1 MNNEHFKL
9 YTDSQFLS
17 PYAFTVFVGLHEKQ
31 IPFEIATID
40 LAQQGQFETSFVEKS
55 LTAKVPVLEHN
66 DFALSESSAILEYSR
81 RTLSRHSYLSQRYSS
96 SRKSKTNSSMAQI
109 GLSGT
114 KTQRPPNVIFIQP
127 KSTPLSEQGQKAA
140 EKLFFVAEKLLASD
154 AEFLF
159 GSWSIVD
166 AELALMLQRLIQNGD
181 AVPERLKIMHYSNGN
196 VRPYKNGLPCDI
208 NKSLYL
214 HQT

>member
-31 IPFEIATID
+31 IPFEIATIN
-40 LAQQGQFETSFVEKS
+40 LGQQGQFEKSYVAKS

-66 DFALSESSAILEYSR
+66 DFALSESSAILEYLEELYSNTPIYPTDIQAR
-81 RTLSRHSYLSQRYSS
+81 ARARARQIQAWLRSDLVALRTE
-96 SRKSKTNSSMAQI
+96 
-109 GLSGT
+109 
-114 KTQRPPNVIFIQP
+114 RPTDVIFIQP
-127 KSTPLSEQGQKAA
+127 NSTPLSDEGKKAA
-140 EKLFFVAEKLLASD
+140 EKLFFVAEKLLAPD

-181 AVPERLKIMHYSNGN
+181 AVPERLKNYALQQWQ
-196 VRPYKNGLPCDI
+196 RPSVQKWLALRRN
-208 NKSLYL
+208 
-214 HQT
+214 